1 MQVEAGEAGINA
13 VPSDRWY
20 VTNGVVAVGPMTF
33 ELLLRGVAHGRI
45 SNASFVRHESWQVWR
60 RLDELESLSAVHRR
74 KTIDDL
80 ANASAGVEQRAR
92 SVLSEPPPPPSGEEL
107 SSRPVNLEPAQRQSF
122 RPVSVDPVGVL
133 SNAAELQEAL
143 LLTIST
149 AVAAAAADV
158 GLVHRVRGDLNAA
171 VTVGGHGP
179 GTELLLGERLARED
193 PTMLA
198 ARSGRTVISEPLPGD
213 VARYM
218 IGRIARCL
226 AEPASVA
233 MVPLLLYGE
242 LVAIF
247 EIGRRNRPLRA
258 HEVARVE
265 DVVEA
270 LAERTVVMGW
280 LD

>member
-1 MQVEAGEAGINA
+1 MQVETNSDAA
-13 VPSDRWY
+13 PSDRWF
-20 VTNGVVAVGPMTF
+20 VTNGVVAVGPVTF
-33 ELLLRGVAHGRI
+33 ELVLRGVAHGRI
-45 SNASFVRHESWQVWR
+45 SASSFVRHESWQVWR

-74 KTIDDL
+74 KTIEDL
-80 ANASAGVEQRAR
+80 ASASAGVEERAR
-92 SVLSEPPPPPSGEEL
+92 SAFSEPPPPPSGEEL
-107 SSRPVNLEPAQRQSF
+107 SSRPVNLQPAQRASF

-133 SNAAELQEAL
+133 SNASELQDAL
-143 LLTIST
+143 LLTVST
-149 AVAAAAADV
+149 AVAAASADV

-179 GTELLLGERLARED
+179 GTEQLLGERLAKDD
-193 PTMLA
+193 PTLLA
-198 ARSGRTVISEPLPGD
+198 ARGGRTVLSEPLPGD
-213 VARYM
+213 VSRYI

-226 AEPASVA
+226 PEPESVA

-242 LVAIF
+242 LIALF
-247 EIGRRNRPLRA
+247 EIGRRGRALRA